1 MNGPR
6 LLAALGACIA
16 ASCAGPAPTP
26 ATRATT
32 ADPIEQACAELLDAP
47 PERMTD
53 ALRATLAL
61 GREAAPKLA
70 ALLTKRPDAANVDA
84 GLAALGTLGGADARA
99 TLREFLLARGPHAAA
114 AALALAGCAEDSD
127 RDELLAIVRDRL
139 ADPALRTAC
148 AATLLRLGTRA
159 EIAEFVRGVLLA
171 GTPHG
176 RELEASLGLPRR
188 PRWAFERYLLQRALV
203 DAAGQDFGLDT
214 DAPWDA
220 LKAAADRIDAWL
232 RPTR

>member
-159 EIAEFVRGVLLA
+159 EVAEFVRGVLLA